1 MPYDVQALRRAEFP
15 WADAGEV
22 AYLNNAS
29 IGPLPLRAVQ
39 AVNAFTT
46 LRAQPHRIS
55 PELQFGTLAE
65 SRQRIA
71 RMIGA
76 DPAEIA
82 LSINTGHGLNLAAH
96 ALPLSPGD
104 VVLGAVGEFPANVYP
119 WMALEPRGIAFRMV
133 EPTLEAVLEA
143 LEQDES
149 IRVVAVSWVGFAS
162 GYRMDLEAL
171 SRACR
176 ARGTYLVVD
185 AIQGLGAL
193 ELDLRRCE
201 VDILACGAQKWLLA
215 PWGTGFTYVRRQ
227 LVTQLEPQVISWLG
241 VRDSDDFNRL
251 VDYDMTWRDDA
262 RRFEQLT
269 LPFQEFAGLNAALSL
284 FEELGVGAV
293 ARHVAALAD
302 RIVTWAQETGA
313 PLVTPADPL
322 RRAGII
328 SVRVPDG
335 AAASAAL
342 AAAGV
347 VHSLREGAIRLSPHL
362 FNTSDE
368 VDAALRALERQLPA
382 TTSA

>member
-15 WADAGEV
+15 WADAGDV

-29 IGPLPLRAVQ
+29 IGPLPRRAVE
-39 AVNAFTT
+39 AVNAFTA

-65 SRQRIA
+65 SRERIA
-71 RMIGA
+71 RLIGA
-76 DPAEIA
+76 DVGEIA

-96 ALPLSPGD
+96 ALPLAAGD

-119 WMALEPRGIAFRMV
+119 WMALEPRGVAFRMV

-143 LEQDES
+143 LEEDES
-149 IRVVAVSWVGFAS
+149 IRAVAVSWVGFAS
-162 GYRMDLEAL
+162 GYRMDLESL

-176 ARGTYLVVD
+176 ARGAYLVVD
-185 AIQGLGAL
+185 AIQGFGAL

-201 VDILACGAQKWLLA
+201 VDILACGAQKWLLS
-215 PWGTGFTYVRRQ
+215 PWGTGFTYIRRQ
-227 LVTQLEPQVISWLG
+227 LVTRLEPQVISWLG

-251 VDYDMTWRDDA
+251 VEYDMTWRDDA

-269 LPFQEFAGLNAALSL
+269 LPFQEFAGLNAALAL

-302 RIVTWAQETGA
+302 RIVAWAQDAGA
-313 PLVTPADPL
+313 PLVTPVDPL
-322 RRAGII
+322 RRAGIV

-335 AAASAAL
+335 QAASTAL

-362 FNTSDE
+362 FNTTGE
-368 VDAALRALERQLPA
+368 VDVALRALESQLST